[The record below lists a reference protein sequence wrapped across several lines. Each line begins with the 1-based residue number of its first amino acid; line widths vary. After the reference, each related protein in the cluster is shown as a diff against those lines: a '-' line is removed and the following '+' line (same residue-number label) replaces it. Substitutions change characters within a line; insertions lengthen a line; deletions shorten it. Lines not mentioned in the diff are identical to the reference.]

1 MRAHKTI
8 VVAGVLLLTACLAG
22 AAVTARHLDRVRT
35 ERAASEALYIPSP
48 KVVQR
53 MSLGYTG
60 LMADIYWTR
69 VVQYFGGKH
78 HERSLEYRQLGPLLD
93 ITTTLD
99 PHLLVA
105 YEFGAIFLSQKPPA
119 GAGEPDA
126 AVRLV
131 EQGIRKN
138 PSAWRLYYD
147 LGFIN
152 YFERHDYAA
161 AADAFERG
169 SRVPGALPWM
179 RVMAAQMSQ
188 HAGDLQTARLLW
200 TSLYQSAE
208 DEHIRSNAAQHLRAL
223 QVDEDVIILERV
235 ATAFKERAGR
245 WPTEWQELVRGGYL
259 RRLPTDPTGRTY
271 RLAPEGRVLVQNPAE
286 LPFIT
291 RGLPPG

>member
-1 MRAHKTI
+1 MRSHKSV
-8 VVAGVLLLTACLAG
+8 VVAAVLLLAACLAG
-22 AAVTARHLDRVRT
+22 AAVTARRLDRVRT
-35 ERAASEALYIPSP
+35 DRADGEALYIPSP

-78 HERSLEYRQLGPLLD
+78 HEHSLEYKQLGSLLD

-131 EQGIRKN
+131 EQGIREN

-147 LGFIN
+147 LGFIH

-161 AADAFERG
+161 AAEAFDRG

-179 RVMAAQMSQ
+179 KVMAAQMSQ

-208 DEHIRSNAAQHLRAL
+208 DEQIRINAAQHLRAL
-223 QVDEDVIILERV
+223 QVDEDVVILERV
-235 ATAFKERAGR
+235 ATTFKERTGR
-245 WPTEWQELVRGGYL
+245 WPMEWQELVRVGYL
-259 RRLPTDPTGRTY
+259 RRLPTDPTGRPY
-271 RLAPEGRVLVQNPAE
+271 HLAPNGRVLVQNPSE

-291 RGLPPG
+291 QGLPPG